1 MIGLDQGQEDIAM
14 KRCCTWM
21 LILAVL
27 LAGCGPHQTPEAL
40 AAEVY
45 EAISENET
53 FTVEVEE
60 PDGAVTTLDV
70 TPETARNAAGREEHF
85 AVSYEWSA
93 ADRADWEAQM
103 GEARG
108 RLLTLRSPDGKSTLQ
123 CCSGGDIVFLS
134 QNGAETYVRAVNP
147 REGEPL
153 EGKLYD
159 ALELIARDAVSA
171 GVWNAAADGSGTDL
185 ERAAAELAEQVA
197 ENYRNVPDWVAWK
210 PLDVQAGGGRVYD
223 VYRGEP
229 EQFCFDMDL
238 LVLLEEPAAP
248 GSVYW
253 NGGAG
258 IRDREPDGYWHWDHE
273 VRVVRD
279 QNGDWRCV
287 DWGTGGCRVELP
299 FARGEDA
306 LLEELVEAFY
316 LTEGLAHDSVLPG
329 YILQRPADS
338 LRVLPQ
344 LLEKRTDREAR
355 QLCRALAAALE
366 DGLHEG
372 GWTLESLRSVM
383 GRYAAYLE

>member
-1 MIGLDQGQEDIAM
+1 M

-27 LAGCGPHQTPEAL
+27 LTGCGPHQTPEAL

-45 EAISENET
+45 EAISGNEI
-53 FTVEVEE
+53 FTVEVGEA
-60 PDGAVTTLDV
+60 DGTVTTLDI
-70 TPETARNAAGREEHF
+70 TPENARNVAGREEHF
-85 AVSYEWSA
+85 AASYEWSA
-93 ADRADWEAQM
+93 ADRADWEEQM
-103 GEARG
+103 KGERG
-108 RLLTLRSPDGKSTLQ
+108 RLLTLRSPDGRTMLQ

-159 ALELIARDAVSA
+159 ALEIIARDAVSA
-171 GVWNAAADGSGTDL
+171 DVWDAAADGSGTDL
-185 ERAAAELAEQVA
+185 EKAAAELAEQVA

-210 PLDVQAGGGRVYD
+210 PLDVQAGGCRVYD

-238 LVLLEEPAAP
+238 LVLLEEPAAS
-248 GSVYW
+248 GSIYW
-253 NGGAG
+253 NAGAG
-258 IRDREPDGYWHWDHE
+258 IRDQEPDGYWHWDHE
-273 VRVVRD
+273 VRVMKD
-279 QNGDWRCV
+279 QNGDWRCA

-299 FARGEDA
+299 FERGEDA

-316 LTEGLAHDSVLPG
+316 LTEGLAHDSLLPD
-329 YILQRPADS
+329 YMLQRPADS

-355 QLCRALAAALE
+355 QLCRALAAVLE
-366 DGLHEG
+366 DGLYEG
-372 GWTLESLRSVM
+372 GWTLESLKTVM
-383 GRYAAYLE
+383 GSYAAYLE